1 MKFLEMQPCQTN
13 YTVCIRFKAKNM
25 TEYYNRNNGCLLVLL
40 TSKYKNW
47 TIDTRCLQLSQDPNL
62 LLFNHTTKCIQ
73 QDTNELN

>member
-1 MKFLEMQPCQTN
+1 MTQNLKETRTRTKTRTQTIAQITKQGQN
-13 YTVCIRFKAKNM
+13 TTLRQITKK
-25 TEYYNRNNGCLLVLL
+25 
-40 TSKYKNW
+40 KNW